1 MATREETMAKRYA
14 NTRTSSDGAKGY
26 FGTSLNQ
33 QRGGSGGANR
43 ANKGGGGSGGGI
55 NLGSLLDGL
64 FGGGGNNDKYAEQDF
79 ERQKELMDKMYEMSS
94 PYSTYGVTGSN
105 VVDQDGK
112 TIKQTLSPELQA
124 QYNALLARSGMS
136 ADRVA
141 EMSGSPQELQNYIY
155 NQQQAL
161 LNPSQDRAR
170 TQLEEAQFARGMLG
184 STGGS
189 VQRSGLETSI
199 GMQNQQ
205 ALANALTQS
214 QGLLD
219 AERGRQ
225 SMDISN
231 ALTMAGQPNQMLGA
245 GGSYAAG
252 GNITGSGVSGAS
264 INIANQLA
272 TRDGTRK
279 KSLWDMFGMSSSG
292 GSDGL
297 FGDSL
302 SKIFGA

>member
-1 MATREETMAKRYA
+1 MARGTKGSVSAFKTTGKKAGVDNARYQA
-14 NTRTSSDGAKGY
+14 NAGITP
-26 FGTSLNQ
+26 
-33 QRGGSGGANR
+33 RG
-43 ANKGGGGSGGGI
+43 GGGI
-55 NLGSLLDGL
+55 NLGSLLGGL
-64 FGGGGNNDKYAEQDF
+64 FGGGGKNVDYAQQDF
-79 ERQKELMDKMYEMSS
+79 DRQKELMDKMYEMSS

-124 QYNALLARSGMS
+124 QYDALLARSGMS

-161 LNPSQDRAR
+161 LQPSQDQARA
-170 TQLEEAQFARGMLG
+170 QLDEQQIARGMLG
-184 STGGS
+184 STGGAS
-189 VQRSGLETSI
+189 QRGGLETSI

-225 SMDISN
+225 SMDMSN
-231 ALTMAGQPNQMLGA
+231 ALTMAGQPNAMAGI

-252 GNITGSGVSGAS
+252 GALGNVKGISGAS
-264 INIANQLA
+264 ANIGNQLA
-272 TRDGTRK
+272 IGDATKQKG
-279 KSLWDMFGMSSSG
+279 LWDMLGMSSKG
-292 GSDGL
+292 GSGGL
-297 FGDSL
+297 FGDTFSSL
-302 SKIFGA
+302 FR

>member
-1 MATREETMAKRYA
+1 MARGDYLAK
-14 NTRTSSDGAKGY
+14 TKGGTTPRG
-26 FGTSLNQ
+26 GTSKAKS
-33 QRGGSGGANR
+33 SG
-43 ANKGGGGSGGGI
+43 GGGI
-55 NLGSLLDGL
+55 NLGSLLGGL
-64 FGGGGNNDKYAEQDF
+64 FSRKSKNVDYAQQDF
-79 ERQKELMDKMYEMSS
+79 DRQKELMDKMYEMSS

-112 TIKQTLSPELQA
+112 TIKQSLSPELQA
-124 QYNALLARSGMS
+124 QYDALLARSGMS
-136 ADRVA
+136 ADKVA

-170 TQLEEAQFARGMLG
+170 SQLEEAQLARGMLG
-184 STGGS
+184 STGGG
-189 VQRSGLETSI
+189 VQRGELETSI

-219 AERGRQ
+219 AERGRG
-225 SMDISN
+225 SMDMSN
-231 ALTMAGQPNQMLGA
+231 ALTLAGQPNNMAGI

-279 KSLWDMFGMSSSG
+279 KSMWDMLGMSSGG
-292 GSDGL
+292 GSGGL

>member
-1 MATREETMAKRYA
+1 MARGDYLAK
-14 NTRTSSDGAKGY
+14 T
-26 FGTSLNQ
+26 
-33 QRGGSGGANR
+33 
-43 ANKGGGGSGGGI
+43 KGGTTTRPGSSKGGI
-55 NLGSLLDGL
+55 DLGSLLGGL
-64 FGGGGNNDKYAEQDF
+64 FGGGNNDKYAQQDF

-112 TIKQTLSPELQA
+112 TIKQSLSPELQA
-124 QYNALLARSGMS
+124 QYDALLARSGMS
-136 ADRVA
+136 ADKVA

-161 LNPSQDRAR
+161 LQPSQDQARA
-170 TQLEEAQFARGMLG
+170 QLDEQQIARGMLG
-184 STGGS
+184 STGGAS
-189 VQRSGLETSI
+189 QRGGLETSI

-225 SMDISN
+225 SMDMSN
-231 ALTMAGQPNQMLGA
+231 ALTMAGQPNTMAGI

-252 GNITGSGVSGAS
+252 GALGNIKGVSGAS
-264 INIANQLA
+264 ANIGNQLA
-272 TRDGTRK
+272 IGDATKQKG
-279 KSLWDMFGMSSSG
+279 LWDMLGMSSKG
-292 GSDGL
+292 GSSGL
-297 FGDSL
+297 FGDTFSSL
-302 SKIFGA
+302 FR

>member
-1 MATREETMAKRYA
+1 MARGDYLAK
-14 NTRTSSDGAKGY
+14 TKGGTTPRG
-26 FGTSLNQ
+26 GTSKAKS
-33 QRGGSGGANR
+33 SG
-43 ANKGGGGSGGGI
+43 GGGI
-55 NLGSLLDGL
+55 NLGSLLGGL
-64 FGGGGNNDKYAEQDF
+64 FGGKSKNVDYAQQDF
-79 ERQKELMDKMYEMSS
+79 DRQKELMDKMYEMSS

-112 TIKQTLSPELQA
+112 TIKQSLSPELQA
-124 QYNALLARSGMS
+124 EYDALLARSGMS
-136 ADRVA
+136 ADKVA

-170 TQLEEAQFARGMLG
+170 SQLEEAQLARGMLG
-184 STGGS
+184 STGGG
-189 VQRSGLETSI
+189 VQRGELETSI

-219 AERGRQ
+219 AERGRG
-225 SMDISN
+225 SMDMSN
-231 ALTMAGQPNQMLGA
+231 ALTMAGQPNAMAGI

-272 TRDGTRK
+272 TQDGTRK
-279 KSLWDMFGMSSSG
+279 KSMWDMLGMSSKG
-292 GSDGL
+292 GSGGL

>member
-1 MATREETMAKRYA
+1 MARGDYLAK
-14 NTRTSSDGAKGY
+14 TKGGTTPRA
-26 FGTSLNQ
+26 GTSKAK
-33 QRGGSGGANR
+33 SS
-43 ANKGGGGSGGGI
+43 GGGSI
-55 NLGSLLDGL
+55 NLGSLLGGL
-64 FGGGGNNDKYAEQDF
+64 FGGGGKNVDYAQQDF
-79 ERQKELMDKMYEMSS
+79 DRQKELMDKMYEMSS

-124 QYNALLARSGMS
+124 QYDALLARSGMS

-161 LNPSQDRAR
+161 LQPSQDQARA
-170 TQLEEAQFARGMLG
+170 QLDEQQIARGMLG
-184 STGGS
+184 STGGAS
-189 VQRSGLETSI
+189 QRGGLETSI

-219 AERGRQ
+219 AERGRG
-225 SMDISN
+225 SMDMSN
-231 ALTMAGQPNQMLGA
+231 ALTLAGQPNNMAGI

-279 KSLWDMFGMSSSG
+279 KSMWDMLGMSSGG
-292 GSDGL
+292 GSGGL

>member
-1 MATREETMAKRYA
+1 MARGRKGSVSAFKTTGKKAGVNNARYQGNA
-14 NTRTSSDGAKGY
+14 GITPR
-26 FGTSLNQ
+26 
-33 QRGGSGGANR
+33 
-43 ANKGGGGSGGGI
+43 GGSGGGI
-55 NLGSLLDGL
+55 DLGSLLDGL
-64 FGGGGNNDKYAEQDF
+64 FSRKNKNVDYAQQDF
-79 ERQKELMDKMYEMSS
+79 DRQKELMDKMYEMSS

-112 TIKQTLSPELQA
+112 TIKQSLSPELQA
-124 QYNALLARSGMS
+124 EYDALLARSGMS
-136 ADRVA
+136 ADKVA

-170 TQLEEAQFARGMLG
+170 SQLEEAQLARGMLG
-184 STGGS
+184 STGGG
-189 VQRSGLETSI
+189 VQRGELETSI

-219 AERGRQ
+219 AERGRG
-225 SMDISN
+225 SMDMSN
-231 ALTMAGQPNQMLGA
+231 ALTLAGQPNNMAGI

-279 KSLWDMFGMSSSG
+279 KSMWDMLGMSSKG
-292 GSDGL
+292 GSGGL

>member
-1 MATREETMAKRYA
+1 MATLGQQQYERAVSAGGGNAK
-14 NTRTSSDGAKGY
+14 KGY
-26 FGTSLNQ
+26 KTLA
-33 QRGGSGGANR
+33 SGGKKVTPR
-43 ANKGGGGSGGGI
+43 GGGGI
-55 NLGSLLDGL
+55 NLGSLLGGL
-64 FGGGGNNDKYAEQDF
+64 FGGGGKNVDYAKQDF

-124 QYNALLARSGMS
+124 QYDALLQRSGLT

-161 LNPSQDRAR
+161 LQPSQDQAR
-170 TQLEEAQFARGMLG
+170 SQLDEQLVARGMLG
-184 STGGS
+184 STGGAS
-189 VQRSGLETSI
+189 QRGGLETSI

-205 ALANALTQS
+205 ALANALAQS
-214 QGLLD
+214 QGILD

-225 SMDISN
+225 SMDVSN

-245 GGSYAAG
+245 GGQYAAG
-252 GNITGSGVSGAS
+252 ANITGSGVSGAS

-279 KSLWDMFGMSSSG
+279 KGLWDMLGMSSGG
-292 GSDGL
+292 GSGGL
-297 FGDSL
+297 FGDAFSGL
-302 SKIFGA
+302 FNR

>member
-1 MATREETMAKRYA
+1 MA
-14 NTRTSSDGAKGY
+14 
-26 FGTSLNQ
+26 
-33 QRGGSGGANR
+33 RGKYGRSEGGATNQFGKTYKS
-43 ANKGGGGSGGGI
+43 ADPVSKGGGGI
-55 NLGSLLDGL
+55 NLGSLLGGL
-64 FGGGGNNDKYAEQDF
+64 FGGGGKNVDYAQQDF
-79 ERQKELMDKMYEMSS
+79 DRQKELMDKMYGMSA

-112 TIKQTLSPELQA
+112 TIKQSLSPELQA
-124 QYNALLARSGMS
+124 QYDALLARSGMS

-161 LNPSQDRAR
+161 LQPSQDQARA
-170 TQLEEAQFARGMLG
+170 QLDEQQIARGMLG
-184 STGGS
+184 STGGAS
-189 VQRSGLETSI
+189 QRGGLETSI

-225 SMDISN
+225 SMDVSN

-245 GGSYAAG
+245 GGQYAAG

-279 KSLWDMFGMSSSG
+279 KSLWDMFGMSSKG

>member
-1 MATREETMAKRYA
+1 MARGDYLAK
-14 NTRTSSDGAKGY
+14 TK
-26 FGTSLNQ
+26 
-33 QRGGSGGANR
+33 GGSNT
-43 ANKGGGGSGGGI
+43 KSSSGGSI
-55 NLGSLLDGL
+55 NLGSLLGGL
-64 FGGGGNNDKYAEQDF
+64 FGGGKNIDYAQQDF

-112 TIKQTLSPELQA
+112 TIKQSLSPELQA
-124 QYNALLARSGMS
+124 QYDALLARSGMS

-161 LNPSQDRAR
+161 LQPSQDQARA
-170 TQLEEAQFARGMLG
+170 QLDEQQIARGMLG
-184 STGGS
+184 STGGAS
-189 VQRSGLETSI
+189 QRGGLETSI

-225 SMDISN
+225 SMDMSN
-231 ALTMAGQPNQMLGA
+231 ALTMAGQPNTMAGI

-252 GNITGSGVSGAS
+252 GALGNIKGVSGAS
-264 INIANQLA
+264 ANIGNQLA
-272 TRDGTRK
+272 IGDATKQKG
-279 KSLWDMFGMSSSG
+279 LWDMLGMSSKG
-292 GSDGL
+292 GSGGL
-297 FGDSL
+297 FGDTFSSL
-302 SKIFGA
+302 FR

>member
-1 MATREETMAKRYA
+1 MARGDYLAKTKGGTTVTPRPSGS
-14 NTRTSSDGAKGY
+14 NTKS
-26 FGTSLNQ
+26 
-33 QRGGSGGANR
+33 
-43 ANKGGGGSGGGI
+43 GGGSI
-55 NLGSLLDGL
+55 NLGSLLGGL
-64 FGGGGNNDKYAEQDF
+64 FGGGGNNDEYAQQDF
-79 ERQKELMDKMYEMSS
+79 ERQKELMDKMYGMSS

-124 QYNALLARSGMS
+124 QYDALLARSGMS

-161 LNPSQDRAR
+161 LQPSQDQARA
-170 TQLEEAQFARGMLG
+170 QLDEQQIARGMLG
-184 STGGS
+184 STGGAS
-189 VQRSGLETSI
+189 QRGGLETSI

-225 SMDISN
+225 SMDMSN
-231 ALTMAGQPNQMLGA
+231 ALTMAGQPNAMAGI
-245 GGSYAAG
+245 GGSYAASG
-252 GNITGSGVSGAS
+252 ALGNIKGVSGAS
-264 INIANQLA
+264 ANIGNQLA
-272 TRDGTRK
+272 IGDATKQKG
-279 KSLWDMFGMSSSG
+279 LWDMLGMSSKG
-292 GSDGL
+292 GSGGL
-297 FGDSL
+297 FGDTFSSL
-302 SKIFGA
+302 FR

>member
-1 MATREETMAKRYA
+1 MARGDYLAK
-14 NTRTSSDGAKGY
+14 T
-26 FGTSLNQ
+26 
-33 QRGGSGGANR
+33 
-43 ANKGGGGSGGGI
+43 KGGTTVTPKPSGSNTKSSGGGI
-55 NLGSLLDGL
+55 NLGSLLGGL
-64 FGGGGNNDKYAEQDF
+64 FGGGGKNVDYAQQDF
-79 ERQKELMDKMYEMSS
+79 ERQKELMDKMYGMSA

-112 TIKQTLSPELQA
+112 TIKQSLSPELQA
-124 QYNALLARSGMS
+124 QYDALLARSGVT

-141 EMSGSPQELQNYIY
+141 EMSGSPQELQDYIY
-155 NQQQAL
+155 QQQQGL
-161 LNPSQDRAR
+161 LQPSQDKAR
-170 TQLEEAQFARGMLG
+170 SQLEEAQLARGMLG
-184 STGGS
+184 STGGG
-189 VQRSGLETSI
+189 VQRGELETSI

-214 QGLLD
+214 QGILD

-225 SMDISN
+225 SMDVSN
-231 ALTMAGQPNQMLGA
+231 ALTMAGQPNQMTGI

-279 KSLWDMFGMSSSG
+279 KSLWDMFGMSSKG

>member
-1 MATREETMAKRYA
+1 MARGTKGSVSAFKTTGKKAGVDNARYQA
-14 NTRTSSDGAKGY
+14 NAGITPR
-26 FGTSLNQ
+26 
-33 QRGGSGGANR
+33 
-43 ANKGGGGSGGGI
+43 GGGGGGI
-55 NLGSLLDGL
+55 DLGSLLGGL
-64 FGGGGNNDKYAEQDF
+64 FGGGNNDEYAQQDF

-136 ADRVA
+136 ADKVA

-161 LNPSQDRAR
+161 LQPSQDQARA
-170 TQLEEAQFARGMLG
+170 QLDEQQIARGMLG
-184 STGGS
+184 STGGAS
-189 VQRSGLETSI
+189 QRGGLETSI

-225 SMDISN
+225 SMDMSN
-231 ALTMAGQPNQMLGA
+231 ALTMAGQPNAMAGI

-252 GNITGSGVSGAS
+252 GALGNVKGVSGAS
-264 INIANQLA
+264 ANIGNQLA
-272 TRDGTRK
+272 MGDATKQKG
-279 KSLWDMFGMSSSG
+279 LWDMLGMSSKG
-292 GSDGL
+292 GSGGL
-297 FGDSL
+297 FGDTFSSL
-302 SKIFGA
+302 FR

>member
-1 MATREETMAKRYA
+1 MARGDYLAKTKGGTTT
-14 NTRTSSDGAKGY
+14 NT
-26 FGTSLNQ
+26 
-33 QRGGSGGANR
+33 
-43 ANKGGGGSGGGI
+43 KGGGGSKGGI
-55 NLGSLLDGL
+55 DLGSLLGGL
-64 FGGGGNNDKYAEQDF
+64 FGGGGNNDKYAQQDF

-112 TIKQTLSPELQA
+112 TIKQSLSPELQA
-124 QYNALLARSGMS
+124 QYDALLARSGMS
-136 ADRVA
+136 ADKVA

-161 LNPSQDRAR
+161 LQPSQDQARA
-170 TQLEEAQFARGMLG
+170 QLDEQQIARGMLG
-184 STGGS
+184 STGGAS
-189 VQRSGLETSI
+189 QRGGLETSI

-225 SMDISN
+225 SMDMSN
-231 ALTMAGQPNQMLGA
+231 ALTMAGQPNTMAGI

-252 GNITGSGVSGAS
+252 GALGNIKGVSGAS
-264 INIANQLA
+264 ANIGNQLA
-272 TRDGTRK
+272 IGDATKQKG
-279 KSLWDMFGMSSSG
+279 LWDMLGMSSKG
-292 GSDGL
+292 GSGGL
-297 FGDSL
+297 FGDTFSSL
-302 SKIFGA
+302 FR

>member
-1 MATREETMAKRYA
+1 MA
-14 NTRTSSDGAKGY
+14 
-26 FGTSLNQ
+26 
-33 QRGGSGGANR
+33 RGKYGRSEGGATNQFGKTYKS
-43 ANKGGGGSGGGI
+43 ADPVSKGGGGI
-55 NLGSLLDGL
+55 NLGSLLGGL
-64 FGGGGNNDKYAEQDF
+64 FGGGGNNDEYAQQDF

-112 TIKQTLSPELQA
+112 TIKQSLSPELQA
-124 QYNALLARSGMS
+124 QYDALLARSGMS

-161 LNPSQDRAR
+161 LQPSQDQARA
-170 TQLEEAQFARGMLG
+170 QLDEQQIARGMLG
-184 STGGS
+184 STGGAS
-189 VQRSGLETSI
+189 QRGGLETSI

-225 SMDISN
+225 SMDMSN
-231 ALTMAGQPNQMLGA
+231 ALTMAGQPNVMAGI

-252 GNITGSGVSGAS
+252 GALGNIKGVSGAS
-264 INIANQLA
+264 ANIGNQLA
-272 TRDGTRK
+272 MGDATKQKG
-279 KSLWDMFGMSSSG
+279 LWDMLGMSSKG
-292 GSDGL
+292 GSGGL
-297 FGDSL
+297 FGDTFSSL
-302 SKIFGA
+302 FR

>member
-1 MATREETMAKRYA
+1 MARGDYLAQT
-14 NTRTSSDGAKGY
+14 KGGTTPRG
-26 FGTSLNQ
+26 GTSKTK
-33 QRGGSGGANR
+33 SS
-43 ANKGGGGSGGGI
+43 GGGGI
-55 NLGSLLDGL
+55 DLGSLLGGL
-64 FGGGGNNDKYAEQDF
+64 FGRKNKNVDYAQQDF
-79 ERQKELMDKMYEMSS
+79 DRQKELMDKMYEMSS

-112 TIKQTLSPELQA
+112 TIKQSLSPELQA
-124 QYNALLARSGMS
+124 EYDALLARSGMS
-136 ADRVA
+136 ADKVA

-170 TQLEEAQFARGMLG
+170 SQLEEAQLARGMLG
-184 STGGS
+184 STGGG
-189 VQRSGLETSI
+189 VQRGELETSI

-219 AERGRQ
+219 AERGRG
-225 SMDISN
+225 SMDMSN
-231 ALTMAGQPNQMLGA
+231 ALTLAGQPNNMAGI

-279 KSLWDMFGMSSSG
+279 KSMWDMLGMSSGG
-292 GSDGL
+292 GSGGL